1 VKDRLVVSVLRQR
14 ELERVVHWLVIGLSL
29 GSALS
34 SSIST
39 TLKKAAA
46 SRVPAV
52 FGGGLGGLGGLARF
66 ARATVANPLWLT
78 ALLADFGGVGLQ
90 VTALH
95 FGALALVQPLL
106 VSGLLFALLLRHL
119 GSWSITWQEVG
130 WAVLLTGCLIGFLGL
145 SGAVTGSQSAHADR
159 GAAVIATIATS
170 VAVLLCLVVAQRQ
183 VPPAGRAALIG
194 AAVGAIYAT
203 TAALIKSATG
213 LLAEHGLLALLGSWQ
228 LYTALVVAAGGLF
241 LAQVAFQ
248 AGPLTASLPAI
259 STIDPLLSVLIG
271 VLIYDEHLRRGP
283 GSGAVLLTLMI
294 LLVIAVIGLG
304 RVETTSEPHPHGEPG
319 P

>member
-1 VKDRLVVSVLRQR
+1 MAWV
-14 ELERVVHWLVIGLSL
+14 
-29 GSALS
+29 
-34 SSIST
+34 
-39 TLKKAAA
+39 
-46 SRVPAV
+46 
-52 FGGGLGGLGGLARF
+52 GLGRF
-66 ARATVANPLWLT
+66 ARGTAANPLWLT
-78 ALLADFGGVGLQ
+78 ALLADLGGVGLQ
-90 VTALH
+90 VMALH

-119 GSWSITWQEVG
+119 GSWSITRQEVA
-130 WAVLLTGCLIGFLGL
+130 WAVLLTNCLIGLLVL

-159 GAAVIATIATS
+159 SAAVIAAIATS

-183 VPPAGRAALIG
+183 VPPAGRGALIG

-228 LYTALVVAAGGLF
+228 LYTALVVAASGLF

-283 GSGAVLLTLMI
+283 GSGAVLLALMI
-294 LLVIAVIGLG
+294 LLVVAVIGLG
-304 RVETTSEPHPHGEPG
+304 RVETTDESRPAAQPRP
-319 P
+319 

>member
-1 VKDRLVVSVLRQR
+1 VSVLRQR

-66 ARATVANPLWLT
+66 ARATAANPLWLT

-106 VSGLLFALLLRHL
+106 VSGVAVRAAAAPPGQLVDHLAGGRLGCAADRLPDRFPWPVRRGHRQPVRPRRPRRRGHRHHRHECRGPPLLGRRA
-119 GSWSITWQEVG
+119 
-130 WAVLLTGCLIGFLGL
+130 A
-145 SGAVTGSQSAHADR
+145 SGATRRSGRPDRRGGRGDIRHHRRADQIR
-159 GAAVIATIATS
+159 DRA
-170 VAVLLCLVVAQRQ
+170 
-183 VPPAGRAALIG
+183 AGRARVARPAG
-194 AAVGAIYAT
+194 
-203 TAALIKSATG
+203 
-213 LLAEHGLLALLGSWQ
+213 Q

-259 STIDPLLSVLIG
+259 STIDSLLSVLIG

-294 LLVIAVIGLG
+294 LLVIAVIGVG

>member
-1 VKDRLVVSVLRQR
+1 MSVLRQR

-271 VLIYDEHLRRGP
+271 VLIYDELLRCGP
-283 GSGAVLLTLMI
+283 NSGAVLLTLMI
-294 LLVIAVIGLG
+294 LLVIAVIGLD
-304 RVETTSEPHPHGEPG
+304 RVETTSEPHPHGEPC

>member
-1 VKDRLVVSVLRQR
+1 MSVLRQR
-14 ELERVVHWLVIGLSL
+14 ELERVVHWLVIGRCL

-34 SSIST
+34 SSIPT

-46 SRVPAV
+46 SRGSAV
-52 FGGGLGGLGGLARF
+52 FGGGLGGLARF
-66 ARATVANPLWLT
+66 ARATAGWPRWLT

-106 VSGLLFALLLRHL
+106 VGGLLFALLLRHL

-159 GAAVIATIATS
+159 GAAVIATIATIATS

-194 AAVGAIYAT
+194 AAVGAIYAI
-203 TAALIKSATG
+203 TAALITSATG
-213 LLAEHGLLALLGSWQ
+213 LLAEHGLLALLGSSTPRWWSRP
-228 LYTALVVAAGGLF
+228 AGCSSPRSLSRPGRSPP
-241 LAQVAFQ
+241 AC
-248 AGPLTASLPAI
+248 PPSPPSTRCSAS
-259 STIDPLLSVLIG
+259 
-271 VLIYDEHLRRGP
+271 
-283 GSGAVLLTLMI
+283 
-294 LLVIAVIGLG
+294 
-304 RVETTSEPHPHGEPG
+304 
-319 P
+319 

>member
-1 VKDRLVVSVLRQR
+1 MSVLRQR

-66 ARATVANPLWLT
+66 ARATAANPLWLT

-241 LAQVAFQ
+241 LAQVRSLSRPGRSPPAC
-248 AGPLTASLPAI
+248 PPSPPSTRCSAS
-259 STIDPLLSVLIG
+259 
-271 VLIYDEHLRRGP
+271 
-283 GSGAVLLTLMI
+283 
-294 LLVIAVIGLG
+294 
-304 RVETTSEPHPHGEPG
+304 
-319 P
+319 